1 MMGKSKEVS
10 IDSMGFKV
18 IDRGQQKLAKL
29 CVVCQRQFTWRKKW
43 EHNWKDVTVC
53 SDRCKRQKTHD
64 KSSN

>member
-29 CVVCQRQFTWRKKW
+29 CVVCQRLSHVKNSIIRSSI
-43 EHNWKDVTVC
+43 KDLI
-53 SDRCKRQKTHD
+53 SK
-64 KSSN
+64 